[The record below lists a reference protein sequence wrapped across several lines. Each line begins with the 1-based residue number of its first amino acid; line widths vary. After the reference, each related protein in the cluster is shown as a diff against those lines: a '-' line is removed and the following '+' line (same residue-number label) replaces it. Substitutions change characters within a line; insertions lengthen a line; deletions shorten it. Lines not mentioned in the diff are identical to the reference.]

1 MSVQIDLSVE
11 NGRVEETFDTTSR
24 STNFTILSRV
34 FANTVYTYR
43 ISEYL
48 LAWNFGNFEK
58 NDTLNHR
65 RQSISSINTRFNSLH
80 HPPISVATIEINNYS
95 PRRQSSLL

>member
-34 FANTVYTYR
+34 FANIVYR
-43 ISEYL
+43 IGYQNISLGLE
-48 LAWNFGNFEK
+48 FGKLRKER
-58 NDTLNHR
+58 H
-65 RQSISSINTRFNSLH
+65 
-80 HPPISVATIEINNYS
+80 A
-95 PRRQSSLL
+95 

>member
-34 FANTVYTYR
+34 FANTVHVSDVG
-43 ISEYL
+43 ISLGLEFRKL
-48 LAWNFGNFEK
+48 RKERHA
-58 NDTLNHR
+58 
-65 RQSISSINTRFNSLH
+65 
-80 HPPISVATIEINNYS
+80 
-95 PRRQSSLL
+95 